1 MKKTPQ
7 GRVSFAGI
15 FLCSFSALAF
25 EITLTRIFSISLW
38 YHFAYMVISIGM
50 LGIGMSGTAQSVFPG
65 LKKPHR
71 LETYA
76 LLLGVSALSGYLGTN
91 LIPLDPVT
99 LAWGDMRVGF
109 ILLYYLLLGMPF
121 FFFGLIIATS
131 FAAERERP
139 GLVYGADLLGA
150 GAGSVAVIGILGI
163 AGPERCV
170 YGIALTA
177 FLGALCFRRAWAPT
191 VLCLLTIILIVADP
205 AAFSVRVSPFKD
217 LSQAMRYPGAE
228 HLGTYQSGVSR
239 IDAFRSPLVR
249 HAPGLSLR
257 YLDELPEQVGFSTDA
272 SAISALT
279 RADDKEAMAF
289 LGHLPPALAYEIRDR
304 TSALVINPRGGL
316 PLLLARH
323 YGTKE
328 IDSVEL
334 NRLFPSVIN
343 EHFPEFSGGIY
354 AADIRTGLARSV
366 LVSSPRAYDVID
378 LSLTGSVP
386 SALFGLAEDYELTLE
401 AFEKYLSHLTAH
413 GVLSLSLY
421 IIPPP
426 RTEFRLMSTAV
437 AALENLGIPHI
448 EGKIAVIRSW
458 GSLSMLAKTSDF
470 TPEEI
475 RRLRNFAGRNGF
487 DVVYYPGIRKE
498 ETNVHVRMD
507 SADYDE
513 AFTRMLSARERQE
526 FLGAYLFDVR
536 PVTDDNP
543 FFHFFLKTRTIG
555 RVYEMMGGKWQFF
568 ISEGFILPAV
578 LLQAAILSLAL
589 LMIPALF
596 GKRRGMRF
604 DPLLLYFAFIG
615 LGFMFVEVPLIQ
627 KMILPLEHPSS
638 AVAAV
643 LASLLVSSGAGSL
656 LSQRYPRLRSPYVP
670 LVLALLL
677 IPHARFVDFLSEHML
692 AFPLALRL
700 LLCFLVIVPVGV
712 LMGTPFPAGM
722 GVLGRNIPSLIP
734 WAWAVNGCFSV
745 LAPAVATLLAVS
757 VGFRGVFSAGA
768 LMYLLAFLAIRMRRG
783 PGP

>member
-1 MKKTPQ
+1 MEKTPQ

-15 FLCSFSALAF
+15 FLCSFSALSF

-65 LKKPHR
+65 LKRAHR

-131 FAAERERP
+131 LAVERERP

-150 GAGSVAVIGILGI
+150 GAGSVAVISILGI

-170 YGIALTA
+170 YGIALSA
-177 FLGALCFRRAWAPT
+177 FLGALCFRRARAPM
-191 VLCLLTIILIVADP
+191 VLCLLAVILIVANP
-205 AAFSVRVSPFKD
+205 AAFSVRVSPFKE
-217 LSQAMRYPGAE
+217 LSQALRYPGAE

-239 IDAFRSPLVR
+239 IDAFMSPLVR
-249 HAPGLSLR
+249 YAPGLSLR
-257 YLDELPEQVGFSTDA
+257 YLDELPEQIGFSTDA
-272 SAISALT
+272 SGISALT
-279 RADDKEAMAF
+279 RVDEGAMEF

-304 TSALVINPRGGL
+304 TSALIINPRGGL

-343 EHFPEFSGGIY
+343 EHFSGFSGGIY
-354 AADIRTGLARSV
+354 RADIRTGLARSV
-366 LVSSPRAYDVID
+366 LASSPRAYDVID

-401 AFEKYLSHLTAH
+401 AFEEYLSHLTVH

-426 RTEFRLMSTAV
+426 RTEFRLMSTVV
-437 AALENLGIPHI
+437 AALENLGIPNI

-475 RRLRNFAGRNGF
+475 RHLRNFAGSNGF

-498 ETNVHVRMD
+498 ETNIHVRMD

-513 AFTRMLSARERQE
+513 TFTRMLSARARQE

-536 PVTDDNP
+536 PVSDDNP

-555 RVYEMMGGKWQFF
+555 RVHEMMGGKWQFF
-568 ISEGFILPAV
+568 IAEGFILPAV
-578 LLQAAILSLAL
+578 LLQASILSLAL

-643 LASLLVSSGAGSL
+643 LASLLVSSGTGSL
-656 LSQRYPRLRSPYVP
+656 LSQRYRRLQSPYVP

-677 IPHARFVDFLSEHML
+677 VPHAHLVAFLSEHML
-692 AFPLALRL
+692 AFPFALRL
-700 LLCFLVIVPVGV
+700 VLCFLVIVPVGV

-722 GVLGRNIPSLIP
+722 GMLGRNNPSLIP

-757 VGFRGVFSAGA
+757 VGFRGVFSTGA

-783 PGP
+783 S